1 MLPELD
7 AAVDMLG
14 EFEFGELVTAVGGDL
29 VVTVWVLVD
38 TVGLVTAL
46 LVINFSAMLET
57 AELEAAEELVE
68 AVVLVGEVAVELV
81 AALRAWNSAALLLSF
96 NLFFSLFLF
105 IWNDWL
111 GKGGSGWGMR

>member
-68 AVVLVGEVAVELV
+68 AVVLAGEVAVEL
-81 AALRAWNSAALLLSF
+81 ARKERGQATPSPPCLLGPGTTGLADSV
-96 NLFFSLFLF
+96 FST
-105 IWNDWL
+105 
-111 GKGGSGWGMR
+111 